1 MLKLA
6 RYQARGRISANQKN
20 MKIICNKYM
29 EQQKLAMEQQKL
41 AQEWL
46 SCQDETTQ
54 AIITTLID
62 KAVKEERE
70 RIYSFSEDRL
80 IGIDN
85 DLLGDLSNII
95 FDKKI

>member
-6 RYQARGRISANQKN
+6 RYQARGRISENQKN
-20 MKIICNKYM
+20 MKIICNKY
-29 EQQKLAMEQQKL
+29 MEQQKL